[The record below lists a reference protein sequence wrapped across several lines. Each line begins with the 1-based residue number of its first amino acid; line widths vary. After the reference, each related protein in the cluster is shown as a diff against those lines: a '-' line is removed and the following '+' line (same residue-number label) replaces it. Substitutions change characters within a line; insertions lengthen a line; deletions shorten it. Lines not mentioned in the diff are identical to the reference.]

1 MKTLLVLALATVLS
15 IPLSAAELKIVTV
28 DLQRL
33 LTEYERAKEAGKQ
46 LKEKQISFQKELQG
60 LQLEVRQLAGEVEEL
75 QKLSFDNALSGAERE
90 TKKKAFE
97 SKLVD
102 LRAFEVRYDTVRAQR
117 EADFQAFASQ
127 TNKRVMDEV
136 LSATRSVGERT
147 GVNLILN
154 TSRANPAASD
164 VLYAKGVEDI
174 TEQVL
179 VSLNAARR

>member
-1 MKTLLVLALATVLS
+1 MKALLILALATALS
-15 IPLSAAELKIVTV
+15 ISLSAGELKIVTV

-33 LTEYERAKEAGKQ
+33 LTEYDRAKEAGKQ
-46 LKEKQISFQKELQG
+46 LKDKQLSFQKELQG
-60 LQLEVRQLAGEVEEL
+60 LQLEARQLATEVDEL
-75 QKLSFDNALSGAERE
+75 QKLSLDNALSGSERD

-117 EADFQAFASQ
+117 EADLQAFASQ
-127 TNKRVMDEV
+127 TNKRVVDEV
-136 LSATRSVGERT
+136 LSVTRSVGERA

-154 TSRANPAASD
+154 TSRANPIASD

-179 VSLNAARR
+179 ASLNTTRR